1 MSALQRLQEK
11 ITQLKNNYDAIKV
24 QNEDLKSQLAG
35 IASSQNE
42 QQALIAELRTEAE
55 RCQTLEST
63 IERLKNELTE
73 KDNEIEKIITQV
85 ESLLS

>member
-11 ITQLKNNYDAIKV
+11 ITQLKNNYEAMKV

-42 QQALIAELRTEAE
+42 REAMIAELRVEAE
-55 RCQTLEST
+55 RCPTLEST
-63 IERLKNELTE
+63 IERLKNELAE
-73 KDNEIEKIITQV
+73 KDGEIEKIIAQV
-85 ESLLS
+85 EALLS